1 MLEANEIKAGY
12 GESEVL
18 HGVNIK
24 VYDRKINLLI
34 GPNGVGKTTFLKTLA
49 GIIRPYFGKIT
60 FEGKEITKL
69 SSRERLK
76 LGITYVP
83 AGGEVF
89 PEMTVKENLEM
100 GAYIINN
107 DKKLIEENL
116 KNVYELFP
124 ILLKRKDQKAIFLSG
139 GERQMLSIGR
149 ALVSSPKIFLL
160 DEPSTGLDAG
170 KLAVLKNIL
179 IQLKEKG
186 MTILLVEQNVKAFQD
201 LVDYVYVMN
210 NGKIIYESDKRLLED
225 EQMMTKLFFG

>member
-1 MLEANEIKAGY
+1 MLESNEIKAGY

-18 HGVNIK
+18 HGINIK
-24 VYDRKINLLI
+24 VYDRKINLLT

-60 FEGKEITKL
+60 FEDKEITKL
-69 SSRERLK
+69 SSLERVK

-89 PEMTVKENLEM
+89 PEMTVKENLEI
-100 GAYIINN
+100 GAYAIK
-107 DKKLIEENL
+107 DKRLIEENL
-116 KNVYELFP
+116 KNIYELFP

-149 ALVSSPKIFLL
+149 ALVSSPKIFLI

-179 IQLKEKG
+179 IRLKEKG
-186 MTILLVEQNVKAFQD
+186 ITILLVEQNVKTFQD
-201 LVDYVYVMN
+201 SVDYVYVMN
-210 NGKIIYESDKRLLED
+210 NGKIIYESEKGLLED

>member
-1 MLEANEIKAGY
+1 MLESNEIKAGY

-18 HGVNIK
+18 HGINIK
-24 VYDRKINLLI
+24 VYDRKINLI
-34 GPNGVGKTTFLKTLA
+34 TGPNGVGKTTFLKTLA

-60 FEGKEITKL
+60 FEDKEITKL
-69 SSRERLK
+69 STLERVK

-89 PEMTVKENLEM
+89 PEMTVKENLEI
-100 GAYIINN
+100 GAYAIK
-107 DKKLIEENL
+107 DKRLIEENL
-116 KNVYELFP
+116 KNIYELFP

-149 ALVSSPKIFLL
+149 ALVSSPKIFLI

-179 IQLKEKG
+179 IRLKEKG
-186 MTILLVEQNVKAFQD
+186 ITILLVEQNVKTFQD
-201 LVDYVYVMN
+201 SVDYVYVMN
-210 NGKIIYESDKRLLED
+210 NGKIIYESEKGLLED

>member
-1 MLEANEIKAGY
+1 MLESNEIKVGY
-12 GESEVL
+12 GGSEVL
-18 HGVNIK
+18 HGINIK
-24 VYDRKINLLI
+24 VYDRKINLLT

-60 FEGKEITKL
+60 FEDKEITKL
-69 SSRERLK
+69 SSLERVK

-89 PEMTVKENLEM
+89 PEMTVKENLEI
-100 GAYIINN
+100 GAYAIK
-107 DKKLIEENL
+107 DKRLIEENL
-116 KNVYELFP
+116 KNIYELFP

-149 ALVSSPKIFLL
+149 ALVSSPKIFLI

-179 IQLKEKG
+179 IGLKEKG
-186 MTILLVEQNVKAFQD
+186 ITILLVEQNVKTFQD
-201 LVDYVYVMN
+201 SVDYVYVMN
-210 NGKIIYESDKRLLED
+210 NGKIIYESEKGLLED

>member
-1 MLEANEIKAGY
+1 MLEANEIIAGY

-18 HGVNIK
+18 HGINIK

-49 GIIRPYFGKIT
+49 GIISPYFGKIT

-69 SSRERLK
+69 SSQERVK

-100 GAYIINN
+100 GAYVIK
-107 DKKLIEENL
+107 DKRLIKENL

-149 ALVSSPKIFLL
+149 ALVSSPKIILL

-170 KLAVLKNIL
+170 KLAVFKNIL
-179 IQLKEKG
+179 MQLKEKG
-186 MTILLVEQNVKAFQD
+186 MTILLVEQNLKAFQD

-210 NGKIIYESDKRLLED
+210 NGKIIYESDKRILKD